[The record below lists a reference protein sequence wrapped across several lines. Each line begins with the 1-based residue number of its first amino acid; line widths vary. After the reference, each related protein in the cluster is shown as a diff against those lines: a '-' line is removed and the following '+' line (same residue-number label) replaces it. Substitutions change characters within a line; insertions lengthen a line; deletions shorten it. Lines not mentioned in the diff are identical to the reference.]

1 MSSMPV
7 MPTTPLIYV
16 DTNGILSAKEYEERG
31 RAIGDSEYRVRGR
44 RYQELLDLCLVRGFR
59 VTTLKFTI
67 AEMLGKYQRW
77 HYYETKIAERAPLD
91 EIFGN
96 SRRDLEH
103 SVLTATV
110 LDDIARRMDDW
121 LANWRFRSLV
131 ELCPP
136 NDSATFGSWSIGF
149 WDLVRIIFKHTPIA
163 APDCLHGA
171 AAVVAGADLF
181 VSNDGGLNRAIK
193 RLYDTPEFKSDAAT
207 TLGLLDADISLQ
219 HGAHNIKGAL
229 NVIGR
234 L

>member
-1 MSSMPV
+1 MPV

-136 NDSATFGSWSIGF
+136 NDSAT
-149 WDLVRIIFKHTPIA
+149 
-163 APDCLHGA
+163 
-171 AAVVAGADLF
+171 
-181 VSNDGGLNRAIK
+181 DGGLNRAIK